1 MNKEITL
8 TMSKKQLKSIILSM
22 RIALDTDCKPM
33 NEMSNKKIEK
43 MMLLHNALQTMSTN
57 KL

>member
-43 MMLLHNALQTMSTN
+43 MMLLHNSLQIMSTN

>member
-22 RIALDTDCKPM
+22 RIALETDCKPM